1 MHHRENPKMTSLD
14 DQTCPEGNMF
24 SMVEESNYFNQESE
38 VSEFFSGRK
47 ILITGGSG
55 FLGRLILEKLL
66 RSCPKIERIYLFM
79 RGKKQKDMQ
88 TRFKEYFND
97 IVFDRLREEQ
107 KDVEKKIVLIES
119 DMNELNLGMSE
130 RDSERIKDTEVIFHC
145 AASVRFNET
154 LRFII
159 NVNVR
164 ATRDLLLLAR
174 EMPNLKVF
182 TYVSTAYSQCIYE
195 RIEEKFYI
203 PPFKTEDIIKL
214 TEILNDDQLNF
225 ITPELLGKCPNT
237 YTYSK
242 AICEDT
248 VRQYSRG
255 LPTCIVRPSSVLAA
269 EKDPI
274 AGWINNFYGLT
285 GVAIGVGLGIIRV
298 MNINKELFH
307 DIIPADYVVNNI
319 IVSTWDTAKKGSI
332 SPVITNFDKDDESL
346 TVDAEEIPIYNI
358 VSSVQNPVDWNY
370 CILKLLE
377 VASNMPFS
385 KCLWYPFFLGLKNE
399 YFVYL
404 SIILLHWIPGL
415 IVDSLAF
422 LVGRK
427 PRLLNI
433 YRKLHKLTNVMNFFT
448 THQWEFSNDN
458 VSKLWNKLSVVD
470 KNKFFFNISDLDW
483 DSYFLSYGKGAR
495 VFLLNDP
502 LETINDAKIF
512 HKRLRIIHYTTG
524 IVLLILLL
532 WGLYLLLKF
541 LYASL
546 LSF

>member
-1 MHHRENPKMTSLD
+1 MMTSLD
-14 DQTCPEGNMF
+14 AQRCPERNMF
-24 SMVEESNYFNQESE
+24 STVEESNYCNQESE

-66 RSCPKIERIYLFM
+66 RSCPKIDRIYLLM

-97 IVFDRLREEQ
+97 IIFERLKGEQ

-119 DMNELNLGMSE
+119 DMRELNLGMSE
-130 RDSERIKDTEVIFHC
+130 KDRERIKDTEVIFHC
-145 AASVRFNET
+145 AASVRFNDT

-164 ATRDLLLLAR
+164 GTRDLLLLAR
-174 EMPNLKVF
+174 EMPNLKAF
-182 TYVSTAYSQCIYE
+182 TYVSTAFSQCIYE
-195 RIEEKFYI
+195 RIEEKCYN
-203 PPFKTEDIIKL
+203 PPLKTDDIIKL
-214 TEILNDDQLNF
+214 TEILNEDQLNF
-225 ITPELLGKCPNT
+225 ITPELLGKWPNT

-242 AICEDT
+242 AISEDT

-255 LPTCIVRPSSVLAA
+255 FPTCIVRPSSVLAT

-274 AGWINNFYGLT
+274 AGWINNLYGFT
-285 GVAIGVGLGIIRV
+285 GVVLGIGLGIIRV
-298 MNINKELFH
+298 FNLDRTLVH

-319 IVSTWDTAKKGSI
+319 IVSTWDTAKKRSI
-332 SPVITNFDKDDESL
+332 SPVITNFDKDDKSL
-346 TVDAEEIPIYNI
+346 TVDAEEIPVYNV
-358 VSSVQNPVDWNY
+358 VSYVQNPMIWNY

-377 VASNMPFS
+377 IASITPFR
-385 KCLWYPFFLGLKNE
+385 KCLWYPFFLSLTNE
-399 YFVYL
+399 YFFYL
-404 SIILLHWIPGL
+404 CIILFHWIPGF
-415 IVDSLAF
+415 IVDSLAL

-433 YRKLHKLTNVMNFFT
+433 YRKVHKVTKVMKFFV
-448 THQWEFSNDN
+448 THQWEYTNDN
-458 VSKLWNKLSVVD
+458 VLKLWNKLSVVD

-483 DSYFLSYGKGAR
+483 DSYLLTYCKGIR

-502 LETINDAKIF
+502 LETVNDAKILY
-512 HKRLRIIHYTTG
+512 KRLRIIHYTTG

-532 WGLYLLLKF
+532 WGLYLLLQF
-541 LYASL
+541 LYTFL
-546 LSF
+546 FSF

>member
-1 MHHRENPKMTSLD
+1 MMNFWKNS
-14 DQTCPEGNMF
+14 
-24 SMVEESNYFNQESE
+24 
-38 VSEFFSGRK
+38 K
-47 ILITGGSG
+47 
-55 FLGRLILEKLL
+55 KLL
-66 RSCPKIERIYLFM
+66 LSEYHKNSLIKTLETSNGTRSYSLIFPLF
-79 RGKKQKDMQ
+79 K
-88 TRFKEYFND
+88 
-97 IVFDRLREEQ
+97 
-107 KDVEKKIVLIES
+107 
-119 DMNELNLGMSE
+119 
-130 RDSERIKDTEVIFHC
+130 
-145 AASVRFNET
+145 
-154 LRFII
+154 
-159 NVNVR
+159 
-164 ATRDLLLLAR
+164 
-174 EMPNLKVF
+174 P
-182 TYVSTAYSQCIYE
+182 
-195 RIEEKFYI
+195 
-203 PPFKTEDIIKL
+203 
-214 TEILNDDQLNF
+214 DQHNHLCCK
-225 ITPELLGKCPNT
+225 LLGKWPNT

-248 VRQYSRG
+248 VREYSRG
-255 LPTCIVRPSSVLAA
+255 LPTCIVRPSSVLAT

-274 AGWINNFYGLT
+274 VGWINNLYGLT
-285 GVAIGVGLGIIRV
+285 GIAIGVSLGIIRV
-298 MNINKELFH
+298 MNIYKELFH

-319 IVSTWDTAKKGSI
+319 IVSTWNTAKKGSI

-377 VASNMPFS
+377 IASIIPFT
-385 KCLWYPFFLGLKNE
+385 KYLWYPFFLGLKNE

-433 YRKLHKLTNVMNFFT
+433 YRKMHNLTNVMNFFT

-483 DSYFLSYGKGAR
+483 DSYFLSYTKGVR